1 METDIPL
8 SQLKPTDDEVKQEAS
23 VQEELDWESI
33 DFGFTHKIIKKIF
46 EFLGGSNTAGQ
57 MMDDFKKLQ
66 FNIICCLFRYFPPV
80 LPHPRSDLPL
90 L

>member
-23 VQEELDWESI
+23 VQEELDWDSI
-33 DFGFTHKIIKKIF
+33 DFGFIHSFIIKKIF
-46 EFLGGSNTAGQ
+46 GYLGGSNTAGP
-57 MMDDFKKLQ
+57 MIDYFYRVTITD
-66 FNIICCLFRYFPPV
+66 LFRYFPPV
-80 LPHPRSDLPL
+80 LPHPRPDLPL